1 MKKNLYKYAAM
12 AVIVETLNEK
22 ALSLRK
28 DVEYT
33 KERYKDDED
42 GVPAWAQ
49 DSIDKNTGI
58 ADFIDDFISKL

>member
-22 ALSLRK
+22 AVSLRNG
-28 DVEYT
+28 VEYT

-42 GVPAWAQ
+42 GIPAWAQ
-49 DSIDKNTGI
+49 
-58 ADFIDDFISKL
+58 

>member
-12 AVIVETLNEK
+12 AIIVETLNEK
-22 ALSLRK
+22 VESLRN

-33 KERYKDDED
+33 KERYKDEED
-42 GVPAWAQ
+42 GIPMWAQ
-49 DSIDKNTGI
+49 DSIDKNTGM

>member
-12 AVIVETLNEK
+12 AIIVETLNEK
-22 ALSLRK
+22 VESLRN

-33 KERYKDDED
+33 KERYKDEED
-42 GVPAWAQ
+42 GIPKWAQ
-49 DSIDKNTGI
+49 DSIDKNTGM

>member
-22 ALSLRK
+22 VVSLRK

-33 KERYKDDED
+33 KESYKDDED
-42 GVPAWAQ
+42 GVPTWAQ

>member
-22 ALSLRK
+22 VVSLRNG
-28 DVEYT
+28 VEYT

-42 GVPAWAQ
+42 GIPAWTQ
-49 DSIDKNTGI
+49 ETIDKDTGI
-58 ADFIDDFISKL
+58 ADFLDDFISKL

>member
-12 AVIVETLNEK
+12 AIIVETLNEK
-22 ALSLRK
+22 VESLRN

-33 KERYKDDED
+33 KERYKDEED
-42 GVPAWAQ
+42 GIPTWAQ
-49 DSIDKNTGI
+49 DSIDKNTGM

>member
-1 MKKNLYKYAAM
+1 MKKNLYKYAAL

-22 ALSLRK
+22 VELLRN

-42 GVPAWAQ
+42 GIPTWAQ
-49 DSIDKNTGI
+49 DSIDKNTGM

>member
-1 MKKNLYKYAAM
+1 M

-22 ALSLRK
+22 AVTLRN

-42 GVPAWAQ
+42 GVSTWVK

-58 ADFIDDFISKL
+58 ADFLDDFISKL

>member
-22 ALSLRK
+22 AVSLRNG
-28 DVEYT
+28 VEYA

-42 GVPAWAQ
+42 GIPAWTQ
-49 DSIDKNTGI
+49 ENN
-58 ADFIDDFISKL
+58 

>member
-12 AVIVETLNEK
+12 SVIVEVLNNE
-22 ALSLRK
+22 AAAFRNR
-28 DVEYT
+28 VENV

-42 GVPAWAQ
+42 GITTWEQ
-49 DSIDKNTGI
+49 EDIDKDTAI

>member
-12 AVIVETLNEK
+12 AVIVETLNDK
-22 ALSLRK
+22 VVSLRAG
-28 DVEYT
+28 VEYT

-49 DSIDKNTGI
+49 DSIDKDTGI
-58 ADFIDDFISKL
+58 ADLLDDFISKL

>member
-12 AVIVETLNEK
+12 SVIVEVLNNE
-22 ALSLRK
+22 AATFRNLVE
-28 DVEYT
+28 DV

-42 GVPAWAQ
+42 GIPTWEQ
-49 DSIDKNTGI
+49 KDIDKDTAI

>member
-12 AVIVETLNEK
+12 AAIVETLNEK
-22 ALSLRK
+22 AVSMRN

-33 KERYKDDED
+33 KERYKDDDD
-42 GVPAWAQ
+42 GIPTWAQ

>member
-12 AVIVETLNEK
+12 AIIVETLNEK
-22 ALSLRK
+22 VESLRN

-33 KERYKDDED
+33 KERYKNEED
-42 GVPAWAQ
+42 GIPTWAQ
-49 DSIDKNTGI
+49 DSIDKNTGM

>member
-12 AVIVETLNEK
+12 AVIVETLNDK
-22 ALSLRK
+22 VVSLRN

-42 GVPAWAQ
+42 GVPTWTQ
-49 DSIDKNTGI
+49 DVIDKNTCI

>member
-12 AVIVETLNEK
+12 DVIVETLNDK
-22 ALSLRK
+22 VVSLRN

-42 GVPAWAQ
+42 GVPTWAQ
-49 DSIDKNTGI
+49 DVIDKNTCI

>member
-12 AVIVETLNEK
+12 SVIVETLNEK
-22 ALSLRK
+22 AVSLRN

-33 KERYKDDED
+33 KARYKDEED
-42 GVPAWAQ
+42 GIPNWAQ
-49 DSIDKNTGI
+49 DSIDKNTGM